1 VRGRPWRPRWG
12 RRWLRHSGG
21 GLVGTV
27 TVYKRQ
33 RCSGGRVGYNAEAVS
48 GGREAVQGTD
58 HSQRPPA
65 REGPPGNHHLAI
77 DSSFIRLP
85 IMALGRF

>member
-1 VRGRPWRPRWG
+1 MAVCGAHGEAGAGLCTAVGPW
-12 RRWLRHSGG
+12 LAH
-21 GLVGTV
+21 TV

-33 RCSGGRVGYNAEAVS
+33 RCGGGRVGYTAEAVI
-48 GGREAVQGTD
+48 GGHEAVRGAD
-58 HSQRPPA
+58 HRQPPPA

-77 DSSFIRLP
+77 DSSFIRSS